1 MIVNNGVVC
10 DAFNAI
16 SPFCCVLSIY
26 NITSSGKFREKG
38 TLHDQ
43 AATNV
48 LITE

>member
-1 MIVNNGVVC
+1 MVWCVMPLTP
-10 DAFNAI
+10 F

-26 NITSSGKFREKG
+26 NITSSGKFRAKG

-43 AATNV
+43 GATNV